1 MTIGH
6 RLFIVEENA
15 ILPLSQKA
23 FSELQSGKAGI
34 LPQYASQ
41 TILIAIII
49 YTLHQRKPKAIIHME
64 CDRIR
69 ILGNGAIDRNH
80 EQEGLHLAANRISRS
95 EIKKRSSS
103 RVVDA
108 TARFEDRQWNV
119 RHPKL
124 SGLAYQR
131 IRNALFK

>member
-1 MTIGH
+1 MNIGH

-23 FSELQSGKAGI
+23 FNALQSGKAGI
-34 LPQYASQ
+34 LPQYAGH
-41 TILIAIII
+41 TLLIAINV
-49 YTLHQRKPKAIIHME
+49 YTIHQRKPKAIIQMDCE
-64 CDRIR
+64 RIR
-69 ILGNGAIDRNH
+69 ILGNGSIDRSH
-80 EQEGLHLAANRISRS
+80 EQEGLHLAANRISRP
-95 EIKKRSSS
+95 ETKTRSSGS
-103 RVVDA
+103 VVDA

-131 IRNALFK
+131 ILNALFK